1 MKKILTV
8 CGGFSTEREISIK
21 TGNAAARGIAYAGY
35 ESYLMDTA
43 FPSKIHKAGTEFNY
57 VPKGKVKNTPETV
70 LELAGQ
76 LLKFKPDKVFVGL
89 HGGEGEN
96 GQIQA
101 LLELLQI
108 PFVGSGAEAS
118 AMCMDKNVSKI
129 IAKSVKVPTAKW
141 EFLNENDYNKTAL
154 KKLLKPF
161 GYPVVV
167 KALGQGSSV
176 GVSILHSE
184 NDLERTVKMVRE
196 VPDRY
201 IIEQYIKGRELSIPV
216 IKGHAFHSIEL
227 IPHEGFYDYEHK
239 YTPGVTTHVCP
250 AKIDDKQVKILNR
263 YAEKI
268 YEAMGCRDYA
278 RIDFILSGTDGK
290 LYFLEINNLPG
301 MTELSLVPESAKA
314 SGINFPELMELLLN
328 D

>member
-1 MKKILTV
+1 MKKILTL

-21 TGNAAARGIAYAGY
+21 TGNAVSRGIAAAGY
-35 ESYLMDTA
+35 ESFLMDTA
-43 FPSKIHKAGTEFNY
+43 FPSKIFKSGKDFNY
-57 VPKGKVKNTPETV
+57 VPKGKVKNTPEVV
-70 LELAGQ
+70 LELSEQ
-76 LLKFKPDKVFVGL
+76 LVKLKPDKVFIGL

-108 PFVGSGAEAS
+108 PFVGSGAETS
-118 AMCMDKNVSKI
+118 AMCMDKNISKI
-129 IAKSVKVPTAKW
+129 IAKSERIPTAKW
-141 EFLNENDYNKTAL
+141 EFIDPKDYSKTAL
-154 KKLLKPF
+154 KKLLKPY

-184 NDLERTVKMVRE
+184 GDLDRTVKMMKDVK
-196 VPDRY
+196 DKY

-227 IPHEGFYDYEHK
+227 IPHTGFYDYEHK

-250 AKIDDKQVKILNR
+250 AKITDKEVKALNT

-268 YEAMGCRDYA
+268 YKAIGCKDYA
-278 RIDFILSGTDGK
+278 RVDFILSGSDGK

-314 SGINFPELMELLLN
+314 SGISFPELMDLLLN